1 MKLLRRLWAWV
12 RGLFGK
18 RDDAYLHDWD
28 HERIQEQRVLNYWT
42 RRRRSANICI
52 ASHGTT
58 RRQKD
63 NARRRT

>member
-1 MKLLRRLWAWV
+1 MKLLRRLWAWLSAAF
-12 RGLFGK
+12 RK
-18 RDDAYLHDWD
+18 QDKYLHDWD
-28 HERIQEQRVLNYWT
+28 HALFLDELILDYWT
-42 RRRRSANICI
+42 KRRRSANICI